1 MELDALL
8 EFLKVAL
15 GVATLG
21 GVKALHTFVKRTSEE
36 TMQPL
41 ASSLT
46 TILGSTMACNSC
58 KLCTRDMPA
67 PDAPRGVT
75 RHRQLGRTL
84 DPWGVFAG
92 SSVGGVR
99 WSLLSPCDELV
110 GIHAGLYDALG
121 EPLEGVGSLL
131 DSFTARRQISQI
143 EWPRGVGLNGL
154 PFDGATWSRYRQ
166 VQNMRVTTGAI
177 RASASRAREACLET
191 FKAPTMPRKSL
202 LCTRFR

>member
-1 MELDALL
+1 
-8 EFLKVAL
+8 
-15 GVATLG
+15 
-21 GVKALHTFVKRTSEE
+21 
-36 TMQPL
+36 
-41 ASSLT
+41 
-46 TILGSTMACNSC
+46 MACNSC

-143 EWPRGVGLNGL
+143 EWPRGVGINGL

-166 VQNMRVTTGAI
+166 VQDMRVTTGAI
-177 RASASRAREACLET
+177 RASASRAREAYFDNFGRGWGMPGDFQSSDYAPEVVVMYSFPVALDQTT
-191 FKAPTMPRKSL
+191 FGLAFDYRAQAYCEAK
-202 LCTRFR
+202 

>member
-1 MELDALL
+1 
-8 EFLKVAL
+8 
-15 GVATLG
+15 
-21 GVKALHTFVKRTSEE
+21 
-36 TMQPL
+36 
-41 ASSLT
+41 
-46 TILGSTMACNSC
+46 MACSPC
-58 KLCTRDMPA
+58 RLCTRDMPA
-67 PDAPRGVT
+67 TDAPRGVT

-143 EWPRGVGLNGL
+143 EWPRGVGINGL
-154 PFDGATWSRYRQ
+154 PFDGATWSRYR
-166 VQNMRVTTGAI
+166 
-177 RASASRAREACLET
+177 REAYFDNFGRGWGMPGDFQSSDYAPEVVVMYSFPVALDQTT
-191 FKAPTMPRKSL
+191 FGLAFDYRAQAYCEAK
-202 LCTRFR
+202 